1 MSELFPMSSELTELA
16 HRLGNHPARLAIW
29 NEGAV
34 AATLP
39 SGRMVD
45 SAAGANLGRLDAR
58 SMVELDLPTIQ
69 GFLGK
74 DDVAAEDFAAALT
87 DSESAIPTADV
98 YTFADLFAFEGVRFA
113 AHTQPISVNQLI
125 CSPRARQ
132 FADRRNLP
140 HEIIACGQASVLVPF
155 APPGLPLAREV
166 KRKIALWRDRFKI
179 IPKLILIQN
188 HGMITLGDTV
198 EEILMLTEMTMKYAE
213 IFLGAAMMGGPE
225 FMKPNHVT
233 QIEATRVV

>member
-1 MSELFPMSSELTELA
+1 MSELFPMSSELIDLA
-16 HRLGNHPARLAIW
+16 HRVGNHAARLAIW

-34 AATLP
+34 AAKLP
-39 SGRMVD
+39 GGRFVV
-45 SAAGANLGRLDAR
+45 SATGACLGKLDAR
-58 SMVELDLPTIQ
+58 GLVELDLAKVQ
-69 GFLGK
+69 GFLPLEE
-74 DDVAAEDFAAALT
+74 VHAEDFAATQT
-87 DSESAIPTADV
+87 DPGGPAPSADV
-98 YTFADLFAFEGVRFA
+98 FAFADLFAFEGVRFA
-113 AHTQPISVNQLI
+113 AHTQPVPVNQVI

-155 APPGLPLAREV
+155 MPPGLALAKEI

-179 IPKLILIQN
+179 VPKLILIQN
-188 HGMITLGDTV
+188 HGMITLGDSV
-198 EEILMLTEMTMKYAE
+198 DEVLMLTEMTVKFAE

-233 QIEATRVV
+233 QIEATRLI